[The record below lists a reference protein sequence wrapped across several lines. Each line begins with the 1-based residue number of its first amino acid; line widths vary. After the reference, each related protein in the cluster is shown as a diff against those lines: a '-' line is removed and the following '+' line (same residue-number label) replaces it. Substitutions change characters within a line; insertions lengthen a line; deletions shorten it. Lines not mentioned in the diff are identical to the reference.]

1 MDYRKGLTKMD
12 FNLDDLFAKMEA
24 DSKFES
30 VLYFPKKGDN
40 CLLALLPPM
49 EHDGEHKLAL
59 VVEGDFKGKKTKQFI
74 LRCIKW
80 SIVGGKVDSA
90 NPQYVGIVLSPTY
103 VQQIA
108 NAKSKEFQLA
118 TQECHFIELAK
129 SEKTILTFRP
139 TIKKIPDEIWNAGLE
154 KPTWAE
160 LLKANE
166 DAKQA
171 FAKKSDGKDTKAETS
186 PWDE

>member
-1 MDYRKGLTKMD
+1 MTME
-12 FNLDDLFAKMEA
+12 FNLDDLFAKMESE
-24 DSKFES
+24 SKFES

-49 EHDGEHKLAL
+49 EHKGEMKLAL
-59 VVEGDFKGKKTKQFI
+59 AVEGEYDGKKNKQFI

-80 SIVGGKVDSA
+80 PIVGGKVDSN

-118 TQECHFIELAK
+118 TQECHFVELAK
-129 SEKTILTFRP
+129 PTKIVLTFRP
-139 TIKKIPDEIWNAGLE
+139 TVKRIPDDIWNGGLE
-154 KPTWAE
+154 KPTWDE

-166 DAKQA
+166 DAKEA
-171 FAKKSDGKDTKAETS
+171 FSKKGAKTEGKTETN